1 MVILQHIVESELKYS
16 YKTTLVL
23 LDLNFGKDRI
33 YGVEIYA
40 LRTEELEIYA
50 QGHRSGLQVSALA
63 RLEGAGVIY
72 QPPVRSL
79 H

>member
-50 QGHRSGLQVSALA
+50 QGS
-63 RLEGAGVIY
+63 
-72 QPPVRSL
+72 
-79 H
+79 

>member
-1 MVILQHIVESELKYS
+1 MQVSTEHGDSTTYCGSELKYS

-50 QGHRSGLQVSALA
+50 QGS
-63 RLEGAGVIY
+63 
-72 QPPVRSL
+72 
-79 H
+79 